1 MFPAPTAEGQLE
13 GVVISFSDSG
23 SERGVFAVVEVVK
36 RQTVVIPVKLAT
48 VVVTAGLD
56 DG

>member
-1 MFPAPTAEGQLE
+1 M
-13 GVVISFSDSG
+13 ISFSDSG

-36 RQTVVIPVKLAT
+36 RQTIVIPVKLAT
-48 VVVTAGLD
+48 VVATAGVN